1 MKERILNY
9 VKETDDLINKN
20 FNFINIQIKIKLK
33 SI

>member
-9 VKETDDLINKN
+9 VKEADSLINKN

-33 SI
+33 AI

>member
-9 VKETDDLINKN
+9 VKETDSLINKN

-33 SI
+33 AI